1 MSVYARHHP
10 NTTTLINSSPSVHP
24 APQEE
29 KVALRRK
36 VGRRVRELCET
47 DLPSSP
53 LELTNLRLY
62 EPSVTVETIC
72 DLFGELRTDMVHP
85 GVRRRVLTSCKS
97 FDSARTSLSE
107 SADDVTELT
116 ELEEEEEGEEEEEE
130 GVGGRA
136 GTRMLSISDRSD
148 AFSAEMRKAQQ
159 NGSGAREER
168 RRRRHSHGGF
178 SKEHS
183 AKSKQGRGANGWH
196 AHAYSLDN
204 GAGLDSNPGG
214 GGGGD
219 SEGGGLGAGVGV
231 GEEKADT
238 SNSSFQSSGSAQDS
252 IPTQLL
258 ETPRKELVLPESI
271 ARDNVKGVG
280 VNAHG
285 DIIIATTATSG
296 GSSKSVIYTLEQHG
310 IVRGQIPVA
319 AAWNVHCVAADG
331 RVALIVARGD
341 NRFKVKVMSEDGSG
355 AVLAN
360 VHLESFG
367 LNFTTATSSG
377 RLLVASN
384 RYAKLSSM
392 GGKAAKSGGNIA
404 VYDADGRLENRLT
417 NEDLAPKGPPL
428 LEKPHWLAMD
438 GHGNVFVADAA
449 THCVV
454 GLTLSGKLLFR
465 LGNSDMEH
473 EDLYQGPDSVCV
485 DKLGHVLVTD
495 KKEGRIDVI
504 NYQGQLLKSLFP
516 SDPIRFVCATP
527 DKLLL
532 VVPTE
537 GSLKFYDYL

>member
-1 MSVYARHHP
+1 M
-10 NTTTLINSSPSVHP
+10 
-24 APQEE
+24 
-29 KVALRRK
+29 ALRRK

-47 DLPSSP
+47 DLPSNP

-72 DLFGELRTDMVHP
+72 NLFGELRTDMVHP

-97 FDSARTSLSE
+97 IDSARSSISE

-116 ELEEEEEGEEEEEE
+116 ELEEEEEEEE
-130 GVGGRA
+130 GN
-136 GTRMLSISDRSD
+136 TTSMLSISDRSD
-148 AFSAEMRKAQQ
+148 MFSAEIRKAQQ
-159 NGSGAREER
+159 NGSEVKEET
-168 RRRRHSHGGF
+168 RRRRHSYGGF
-178 SKEHS
+178 SKDQS
-183 AKSKQGRGANGWH
+183 TKSKHGKGTNGLEATQ
-196 AHAYSLDN
+196 AHSLDKDT
-204 GAGLDSNPGG
+204 GLDSSTGG
-214 GGGGD
+214 
-219 SEGGGLGAGVGV
+219 
-231 GEEKADT
+231 GEEKTDT
-238 SNSSFQSSGSAQDS
+238 SNSSFQSSGSAQDN

-258 ETPRKELVLPESI
+258 ETPRKELVLPEII

-280 VNAHG
+280 VNSHG
-285 DIIIATTATSG
+285 DIIIATTATAG
-296 GSSKSVIYTLEQHG
+296 GSSRSVIYTLEQHG
-310 IVRGQIPVA
+310 IVRGQIQVA
-319 AAWNVHCVAADG
+319 ATWNVHCVAADG

-341 NRFKVKVMSEDGSG
+341 NRFKVKVMSEDSSGS
-355 AVLAN
+355 VLAN

-377 RLLVASN
+377 HLLVASN
-384 RYAKLSSM
+384 RYAKLSSI

-417 NEDLAPKGPPL
+417 NEDIAPKGSRL

-438 GHGNVFVADAA
+438 SQNNLFVADAA

-465 LGNSDMEH
+465 LGNSDMES

-485 DKLGHVLVTD
+485 DKLGHVIVTD

-516 SDPIRFVCATP
+516 SDPIKFVCTTP

-532 VVPTE
+532 IVPTE